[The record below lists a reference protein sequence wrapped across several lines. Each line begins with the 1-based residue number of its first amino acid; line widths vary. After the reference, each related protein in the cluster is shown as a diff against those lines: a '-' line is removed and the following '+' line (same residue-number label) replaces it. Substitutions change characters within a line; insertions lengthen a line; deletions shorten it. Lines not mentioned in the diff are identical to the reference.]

1 MQGSISVAGGATTT
15 TTQTTTTQA
24 DTTTTQTTTTQAATT
39 TTQPATTTT
48 QAATTTTQTTTTQA
62 ATTTTTQSG
71 NTTTTQAP
79 TTQAPSPQ
87 VPVTTQ
93 APDPATPAASVDS
106 DIITNDGDT
115 WTLPNTVLVFG
126 AAREEIM
133 DLRRT
138 FQFNFHKDS
147 IIYDV
152 KIKAGYSTYGYRD
165 VFFIRN
171 ITTPILN
178 LYRGKSYI
186 LDLRDPSNL
195 ENPIRLYTRAKQ
207 KNRKL
212 NIGLFPYDDG
222 VSYFGKAG
230 EEYGLIYFTVPEDA
244 PDMLFYDSLNG
255 LQYGGRINI
264 KSIPV
269 TTTEPP
275 PAVPPLRLPPDNLY
289 VYDTS
294 SVVCDIQGACV
305 PSFG

>member
-1 MQGSISVAGGATTT
+1 MATYNITITNNGSSNYIFNGSHAGGVLSGSNDPSLTFDAGDVVNFTFNQSSMHPFLIRQGSSTVFGPYTSGTQSWNVSAGSYTYICQNHSSMQGSISVAGGATTT

-24 DTTTTQTTTTQAATT
+24 ATTTTQTTTTQAATT

-178 LYRGKSYI
+178 LYRGKK
-186 LDLRDPSNL
+186 
-195 ENPIRLYTRAKQ
+195 LYT
-207 KNRKL
+207 
-212 NIGLFPYDDG
+212 
-222 VSYFGKAG
+222 
-230 EEYGLIYFTVPEDA
+230 
-244 PDMLFYDSLNG
+244 
-255 LQYGGRINI
+255 
-264 KSIPV
+264 
-269 TTTEPP
+269 
-275 PAVPPLRLPPDNLY
+275 
-289 VYDTS
+289 
-294 SVVCDIQGACV
+294 
-305 PSFG
+305 